1 MSMGSDD
8 QLTKARGA
16 DADNR
21 AAAARDDVW
30 ARQRQRNE
38 PEAAAQPTPYG
49 LSPGDLMTL
58 MVWTVACLGAGVIG
72 SIGVSPDAKAWTA
85 SLAQPVFALPAAL
98 YAPAWTV
105 AYLVMAGAAWAITRA
120 PVDTSVKADALIL
133 FAAHLALNMAW
144 SFAFYVARDPW
155 LGVLVAVLMLDCLVA
170 STRRFWLIDWRAS
183 AALIPIIGWTSYHV
197 ALAVT
202 VALMN

>member
-8 QLTKARGA
+8 QLTKARRV
-16 DADNR
+16 DADSR
-21 AAAARDDVW
+21 VVSDQDDVW

-38 PEAAAQPTPYG
+38 PEAAAAPAPYG
-49 LSPGDLMTL
+49 LSPADLMTL
-58 MVWTVACLGAGVIG
+58 MVWTVVCLGAGVVG

-85 SLAQPVFALPAAL
+85 GLAQPFFALPAAL

-120 PVDTSVKADALIL
+120 PIDNRVKADALVL

-170 STRRFWLIDWRAS
+170 SARRFWSIDWRAA
-183 AALIPIIGWTSYHV
+183 AALVPVVGWTGFHV
-197 ALAVT
+197 VLALT